1 MVEDR
6 LQCDQTDAERVV
18 FWEERQLASMKMI
31 FQQES
36 DRFDGEVSVVI
47 DANSS
52 SCLRR
57 RIVADLFG

>member
-18 FWEERQLASMKMI
+18 VWEERQLASMKMI

-36 DRFDGEVSVVI
+36 DRFDEEVS
-47 DANSS
+47 S
-52 SCLRR
+52 L
-57 RIVADLFG
+57 L